1 MAAYAPGVGAQ
12 WRGPQRGGR
21 GHAWS
26 WGVCLAILQRA
37 ACEEHG
43 SRHGLVQGRPD
54 GAGDLNCAPK
64 GMQGFSGA
72 KNLEGLMAGSK
83 VGLQSGWGRRGL
95 GVGRG
100 KGWVWAKT
108 GDLTQKDGIL
118 ALDQEDDADGRD
130 GG

>member
-1 MAAYAPGVGAQ
+1 MHLGWGPSGGAPSGEGAVT
-12 WRGPQRGGR
+12 
-21 GHAWS
+21 AWS

-37 ACEEHG
+37 AREEHG

-64 GMQGFSGA
+64 GVQGFSGA